1 MTNEKREK
9 EVNDFDKLSV
19 LIYFVCKIKKL
30 AKLKNGLADVAV
42 RLFFAN
48 YGALLRTLG
57 KIWCCLLSPCNQK
70 HKN

>member
-42 RLFFAN
+42 RLFLQIMVRFFV
-48 YGALLRTLG
+48 
-57 KIWCCLLSPCNQK
+57 P
-70 HKN
+70 